1 MSRSVSS
8 IVKFA
13 ANGES
18 TIADISRPPK
28 NVARH
33 HPNFAAMSPPGI
45 VLSANASAV
54 PPMSRL
60 AVALSTP

>member
-1 MSRSVSS
+1 M
-8 IVKFA
+8 KFA

-33 HPNFAAMSPPGI
+33 QPNFAAIIPPGI
-45 VLSANASAV
+45 VLTANARAV
-54 PPMSRL
+54 PPMRRL
-60 AVALSTP
+60 AVALSMP